1 MWREVESD
9 SNTAEAASAVDDFD
23 QWAATADESDEAEW
37 TVQHLPRA
45 RMTLEGVLGLLA
57 AFFIGLPAPFAAGV
71 AVGSMLPRRIR
82 WLGIIA
88 FFLTGYLSAL
98 VVRLA
103 ARAVEGDRESER
115 VTGRLKLNARSINA
129 ALVPVDE
136 EREPLFV
143 PLAIAM
149 AIRLPPWHGL
159 IRPLVAVW
167 WLSHFAAAAFLGHV
181 VATIAARGLN
191 NPGWM
196 LSVPLTM
203 LATFAFLFAGNLYL
217 MLAVAACVKR
227 PGVWLIVWRY
237 RFFLDV
243 VLAAFLLFAGR

>member
-1 MWREVESD
+1 MWHEVETD
-9 SNTAEAASAVDDFD
+9 SHASETESTVDDFD
-23 QWAATADESDEAEW
+23 VWAAEADDAEW

-45 RMTLEGVLGLLA
+45 RMTFEGVLGLLA
-57 AFFIGLPAPFAAGV
+57 AFFIGLPAPFVAGI
-71 AVGSMLPRRIR
+71 AVGSMLPRQIR
-82 WLGIIA
+82 WIGVIA

-115 VTGRLKLNARSINA
+115 VTGKLNANPRSINA
-129 ALVPVDE
+129 SLVPVDE
-136 EREPLFV
+136 AREPLFV

-181 VATIAARGLN
+181 IASIAARGLN

-227 PGVWLIVWRY
+227 PGVWLIVWQY
-237 RFFLDV
+237 RFFLDL

>member
-9 SNTAEAASAVDDFD
+9 SNAVEAVSAVDDFD
-23 QWAATADESDEAEW
+23 LWAAEADDAEW

-45 RMTLEGVLGLLA
+45 RMTFEGVLGLLA
-57 AFFIGLPAPFAAGV
+57 AFFIGLPAPFAAGI
-71 AVGSMLPRRIR
+71 AVGAILPRRIR
-82 WLGIIA
+82 WMGIIA
-88 FFLTGYLSAL
+88 FVLTGYLSAL

-115 VTGRLKLNARSINA
+115 VTGRLRSIPRSINA
-129 ALVPVDE
+129 ALVPVGE
-136 EREPLFV
+136 SREPLFV

-159 IRPLVAVW
+159 VRPLVAVW
-167 WLSHFAAAAFLGHV
+167 WLSHFAAAAFIGHV
-181 VATIAARGLN
+181 VASIAARGLN

-203 LATFAFLFAGNLYL
+203 LATFAFVFAGNLYL

-227 PGVWLIVWRY
+227 PGLWLIVWRH
-237 RFFLDV
+237 RFFLDL